1 MEKKT
6 KLLNLILMSLV
17 ILILSIQ
24 FAAQASPTSEH
35 PEKPFLSSIPILFLS
50 PSPNY
55 SPKEAALT
63 LHPERGAFVAF
74 LKPNKYK
81 YTYKVQPDPQA
92 PALIIIP
99 GIGGV
104 ADDKS
109 TLFLSELAYK
119 NGYTVLT
126 LTSSTHWSFAL
137 AVSTSGRAGHLPD
150 DSKDLYQVIKAIKSK
165 LEKQYHIQP
174 ATWGLMG
181 TSYGALDSS
190 FLFAQDLDEKEFQF
204 QSLTL
209 INPPLNRSTAIT
221 KVDQFFNYGNQWPAE
236 KQNDLQLDFFNRLN
250 LVNLHMIPLKT
261 YDDLQSAF
269 PMTENELS
277 WLLGSSFRDVVLNTA
292 YVSNLLENI
301 ETSSA
306 EKAFQGDI
314 LNYLRERLYK
324 KYYGAQ
330 TPEDYLKLEQESDLS
345 YALAKNNSE
354 ILNTKK
360 VILFHSTNDYLS
372 FPENNSILDEL
383 KMEKHIYPFGGHL
396 GMITDMTIIKDLES
410 TLVRLKD

>member
-1 MEKKT
+1 
-6 KLLNLILMSLV
+6 
-17 ILILSIQ
+17 
-24 FAAQASPTSEH
+24 
-35 PEKPFLSSIPILFLS
+35 
-50 PSPNY
+50 
-55 SPKEAALT
+55 
-63 LHPERGAFVAF
+63 
-74 LKPNKYK
+74 
-81 YTYKVQPDPQA
+81 
-92 PALIIIP
+92 
-99 GIGGV
+99 
-104 ADDKS
+104 
-109 TLFLSELAYK
+109 
-119 NGYTVLT
+119 
-126 LTSSTHWSFAL
+126 
-137 AVSTSGRAGHLPD
+137 
-150 DSKDLYQVIKAIKSK
+150 
-165 LEKQYHIQP
+165 
-174 ATWGLMG
+174 
-181 TSYGALDSS
+181 
-190 FLFAQDLDEKEFQF
+190 
-204 QSLTL
+204 
-209 INPPLNRSTAIT
+209 
-221 KVDQFFNYGNQWPAE
+221 
-236 KQNDLQLDFFNRLN
+236 
-250 LVNLHMIPLKT
+250 
-261 YDDLQSAF
+261 
-269 PMTENELS
+269 MTENELS